1 MDVKC
6 YEPFGSIQI
15 PTQYHEQNNAHKR
28 RISQV
33 QCLIGTRNIK
43 LIMTITSALKGGEC
57 RCQNLRK
64 EPTDWE
70 YFCVWNLRLEIFK
83 PLNFNLTASISLSH

>member
-6 YEPFGSIQI
+6 YEPFGSIRI
-15 PTQYHEQNNAHKR
+15 LTQYHEQNNAHKR
-28 RISQV
+28 LISRV

-43 LIMTITSALKGGEC
+43 LIKKITSALKGGEC

-64 EPTDWE
+64 ELTDWDQLHI
-70 YFCVWNLRLEIFK
+70 FVCEIC
-83 PLNFNLTASISLSH
+83 